1 MEVEGHDGQGVS
13 YSAYPE
19 KPLLTNQETSE
30 EIDWK
35 EVVFQHAEFKSH
47 DWNLLGLFSTSSYNK
62 FQHHVKKN

>member
-1 MEVEGHDGQGVS
+1 MKTFDEVTMEVEGHDGQGVS

-47 DWNLLGLFSTSSYNK
+47 D
-62 FQHHVKKN
+62 